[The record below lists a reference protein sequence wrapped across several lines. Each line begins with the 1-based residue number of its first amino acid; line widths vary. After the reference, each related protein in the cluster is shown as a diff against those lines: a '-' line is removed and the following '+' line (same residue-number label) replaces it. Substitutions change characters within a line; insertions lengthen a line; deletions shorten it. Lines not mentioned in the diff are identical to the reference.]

1 MPLVRITVAQ
11 GTAPEARRAI
21 GDGVHRAL
29 VETANVPADDRFQV
43 IELAAADALVFDPG
57 YLGIARTGVVIVQV
71 FLNQGRTVEVKKAL
85 YDRIAA
91 NLEPAGVPRGNV
103 LVNLVEVAR
112 ENWSFGNGQMSYPP
126 PAGTP

>member
-43 IELAAADALVFDPG
+43 IELAAH
-57 YLGIARTGVVIVQV
+57 RQ
-71 FLNQGRTVEVKKAL
+71 
-85 YDRIAA
+85 
-91 NLEPAGVPRGNV
+91 AG
-103 LVNLVEVAR
+103 
-112 ENWSFGNGQMSYPP
+112 
-126 PAGTP
+126 